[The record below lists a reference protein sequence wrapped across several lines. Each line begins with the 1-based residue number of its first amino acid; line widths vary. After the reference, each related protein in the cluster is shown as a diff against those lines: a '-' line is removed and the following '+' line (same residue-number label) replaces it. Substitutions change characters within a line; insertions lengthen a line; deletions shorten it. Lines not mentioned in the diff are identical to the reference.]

1 MSPTEP
7 DSLSGA
13 TALVTGGAGFIGS
26 ALCKRL
32 VESGATVHSVSR
44 RVSDSGAAHR
54 HWSVD
59 LVDSSAV
66 DQLIADLRP
75 DYVFHLASHVWG
87 APDLKHLLPAF
98 HSNLHTTV
106 NLFHALA
113 GTDCR
118 RVITTGSLVE
128 PDAGSGQ
135 TTPNS
140 PYAAAKWASASYAR
154 MCHALYNL
162 PVAIARV
169 FMVYGPGQQDET
181 KLVPYVIRCIQRGEA
196 PRISSGRHVY
206 DWVFVDDVVDGFVRM
221 ALADDVAGQSVD
233 IGTGKQT
240 ITMDL
245 VDMLCQLMSA
255 REKPVYGAL
264 ADRPLEPV
272 RMADVEQAK
281 RLVNYQP
288 RVSLR
293 DGLRMT
299 VDWYNAHPAADVK
312 RDHRGV

>member
-1 MSPTEP
+1 MHPRERH
-7 DSLSGA
+7 SLSGA
-13 TALVTGGAGFIGS
+13 TAVVTGGAGFIGS
-26 ALCKRL
+26 ALCARL
-32 VESGATVHSVSR
+32 AENGATVHSVSR
-44 RVSDSGAAHR
+44 RANDNGVAHR

-59 LVDSSAV
+59 LVNSAAV
-66 DQLIADLRP
+66 DKLIADLKP

-87 APDLKHLLPAF
+87 APDIKHLLPAF

-106 NLFHALA
+106 NLFHALV
-113 GTDCR
+113 GTDCKR
-118 RVITTGSLVE
+118 IITTGSLVE
-128 PDAGSGQ
+128 PDPGSAHAI
-135 TTPNS
+135 PNS

-154 MCHALYNL
+154 MCHALYKL

-233 IGTGKQT
+233 LGTGKQT
-240 ITMDL
+240 MTMDL
-245 VDMLCQLMSA
+245 VETLCELMSA
-255 REKPVYGAL
+255 SNNPVYGAL

-272 RMADVEQAK
+272 RTADIERAK
-281 RLVNYQP
+281 RQVSYEP
-288 RVSLR
+288 RVALR

-299 VDWYNAHPAADVK
+299 VDWYNAHPAADK
-312 RDHRGV
+312 SNG